1 MIMTMK
7 LKYIAPSLSTENSE
21 LMTSILA
28 GSNPSLS
35 IGNDNVDAEE
45 IEVKGND
52 WDIWDEN

>member
-1 MIMTMK
+1 MK